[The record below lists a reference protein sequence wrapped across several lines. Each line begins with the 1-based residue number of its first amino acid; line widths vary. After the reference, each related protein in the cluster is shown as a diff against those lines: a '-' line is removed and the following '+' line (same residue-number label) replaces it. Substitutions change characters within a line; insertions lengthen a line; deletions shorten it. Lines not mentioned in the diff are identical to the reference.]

1 LKKFNYMGNGA
12 GAKFL
17 KKLMKKVNLLESVQ
31 SFEDRFMK
39 EDDKYLL
46 ENIIGSLQ
54 KGHII

>member
-1 LKKFNYMGNGA
+1 MKKFNYMGNGA
-12 GAKFL
+12 GSKFL

-46 ENIIGSLQ
+46 ENIIGSL
-54 KGHII
+54 